1 MFIPRT
7 TICHSGV
14 GSRARLEVILNNL
27 IPTVFAS
34 IPVVRRK
41 AIILEA
47 VEAICAAAAG
57 GYTDVVADLLQRC
70 IVSQYLQCVLF
81 PLCTLRI
88 THLRNSGI
96 SFTHL
101 YQLLRVVNN

>member
-57 GYTDVVADLLQRC
+57 GYTDVVADLLQRY
-70 IVSQYLQCVLF
+70 VVLLLF
-81 PLCTLRI
+81 PLCILRI

-96 SFTHL
+96 SFTHR
-101 YQLLRVVNN
+101 YQLLLVVNN